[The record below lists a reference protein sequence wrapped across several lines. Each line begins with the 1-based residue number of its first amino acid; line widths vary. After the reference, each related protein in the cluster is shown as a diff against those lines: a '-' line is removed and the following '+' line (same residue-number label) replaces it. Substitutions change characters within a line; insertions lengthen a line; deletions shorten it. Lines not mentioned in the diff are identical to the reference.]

1 MNPSDHLRIR
11 LAQAADAADIVR
23 FNAAMAIETEHRKLD
38 EAVLRAGVDAALAD
52 ARHGFYL
59 VAESAGRVV
68 ACLLITYEWSD
79 WRNGQWWWLQSVYVQ
94 EEFRRYGVFRA
105 LYAEV
110 ERRVR
115 ATPDA
120 IGLRLYVERDNRRA
134 QATYATLGMHETD
147 YRLYEKQLAGEPELD
162 VPAAVD

>member
-1 MNPSDHLRIR
+1 MNPADSIRIR

-38 EAVLRAGVDAALAD
+38 DAVLRAGVDAALAD
-52 ARHGFYL
+52 DRHGFYL
-59 VAESAGRVV
+59 VAESAGSVV

-94 EEFRRYGVFRA
+94 EEFRRHGVFRA

-115 ATPDA
+115 ASPGA

-147 YRLYEKQLAGEPELD
+147 YRLYEKRLAGETQAD
-162 VPAAVD
+162 MPAGGD